1 MENKM
6 NNVKIV
12 KFAGGLGNQIFQYA
26 MGLYLEKI
34 FHCKTKFF
42 NECNHLGKNNKI
54 EKIIS
59 DIDYA
64 NTEELKARKY
74 YFKSYYRYRIY
85 RRIARTMP
93 FLRTD
98 LQVEMVQSIT
108 IIYQKIK

>member
-1 MENKM
+1 MDLAIKYFNMQWDYISKRFFIAKL
-6 NNVKIV
+6 N
-12 KFAGGLGNQIFQYA
+12 
-26 MGLYLEKI
+26 
-34 FHCKTKFF
+34 F

-64 NTEELKARKY
+64 NTEELKAKKY

-98 LQVEMVQSIT
+98 LQVENGSKYNNNISENKIILMVTGNHTDI
-108 IIYQKIK
+108 